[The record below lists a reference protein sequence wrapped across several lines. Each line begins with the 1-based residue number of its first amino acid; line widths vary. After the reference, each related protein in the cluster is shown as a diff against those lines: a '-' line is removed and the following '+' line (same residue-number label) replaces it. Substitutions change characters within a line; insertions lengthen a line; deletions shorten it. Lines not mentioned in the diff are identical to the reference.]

1 MTKINQS
8 EVLDVLYQIVLS
20 VSMPF
25 PKADLD
31 VFLELLQYAAPVLIK
46 TADNQ
51 QKLYF
56 VEFVEKCME
65 LKDKEEV
72 DEKLLSDVVSSM
84 SSMQYLGSFV
94 CC

>member
-31 VFLELLQYAAPVLIK
+31 VFLELLQYAAPGI
-46 TADNQ
+46 D
-51 QKLYF
+51 
-56 VEFVEKCME
+56 
-65 LKDKEEV
+65 
-72 DEKLLSDVVSSM
+72 
-84 SSMQYLGSFV
+84 
-94 CC
+94 

>member
-51 QKLYF
+51 QKL
-56 VEFVEKCME
+56 EFVEKCME
-65 LKDKEEV
+65 LKDKGEV

>member
-65 LKDKEEV
+65 V